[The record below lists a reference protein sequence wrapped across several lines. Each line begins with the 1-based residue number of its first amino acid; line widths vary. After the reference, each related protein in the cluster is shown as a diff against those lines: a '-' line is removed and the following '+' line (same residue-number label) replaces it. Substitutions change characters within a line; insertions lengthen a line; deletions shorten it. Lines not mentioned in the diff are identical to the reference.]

1 MPSVIYLDNH
11 ASTKCDPDV
20 ITAMLPFMTD
30 EYANPS
36 GTSRAAKGVASAIE
50 SSRESVAELIGAN
63 AEDIHFTSGA
73 TEANNLMILGF
84 DAELSGRGNVVST
97 RIEHKSVKE
106 PISQLCRQGLDI
118 RWLTV
123 EQDGSVGCDLNQ
135 IDEQTAFVSVQFA
148 SNEIGTIQDI
158 RRIAE
163 RCQQV
168 GAMFHC
174 DATQAAGR
182 IPIDVETDGIDFL
195 TLSGHKMHGP
205 KGSGILYCSKR
216 KRSFLRPIMA
226 GGGQERQLRPGTL
239 NTPAI
244 VGLGVA
250 ASLSRR
256 NLPTESVSLSRMR
269 DEFETELAKLIPGVR
284 YLGNV
289 RQRLPNNSSVVFPGA
304 DAELLL
310 ASTTGLTAST
320 GSACTQG
327 AYEPSYV
334 LSEIGL
340 SREQAYSTV
349 RFGFSRFNTTE
360 DAKEAAALLAAA
372 YQLVAGIG

>member
-20 ITAMLPFMTD
+20 VTAMMPFMTE

-36 GTSRAAKGVASAIE
+36 GTSRVAKGVANSIE
-50 SSRESVAELIGAN
+50 SSRESIAELIRSN
-63 AEDIHFTSGA
+63 PAEIYFTSGA

-84 DAELSGRGNVVST
+84 DAALSGRRKVVST

-106 PISQLCRQGLDI
+106 PIDQLGQDGLEID
-118 RWLTV
+118 WLRI
-123 EQDGSVGCDLNQ
+123 EQDGSVGLDLEQ
-135 IDEQTAFVSVQFA
+135 IDEQTAFVSVQLA

-168 GAMFHC
+168 GAMLHC
-174 DATQAAGR
+174 DASQAAGR
-182 IPIDVETDGIDFL
+182 FPINVESDGIDFL

-205 KGSGILYCSKR
+205 KGSGILYCR
-216 KRSFLRPIMA
+216 KNRRSILRPVMV
-226 GGGQERQLRPGTL
+226 GGGQEGQLRPGTL
-239 NTPAI
+239 NVPAI

-250 ASLSRR
+250 AALSRR
-256 NLPTESVSLSRMR
+256 NLPTETVSLCSIR
-269 DEFETELAKLIPGVR
+269 DLFEMELQKRIPSVR
-284 YLGNV
+284 FLGNPQ
-289 RQRLPNNSSVVFPGA
+289 RRLPNNSSVVFPGA

-310 ASTTGLTAST
+310 ASAPRLIAST

-340 SREQAYSTV
+340 SREEAYSTV
-349 RFGFSRFNTTE
+349 RFGFSRFNTIE
-360 DAKEAAALLAAA
+360 DAGGAAALLAAA
-372 YQLVAGIG
+372 YQMVAETG